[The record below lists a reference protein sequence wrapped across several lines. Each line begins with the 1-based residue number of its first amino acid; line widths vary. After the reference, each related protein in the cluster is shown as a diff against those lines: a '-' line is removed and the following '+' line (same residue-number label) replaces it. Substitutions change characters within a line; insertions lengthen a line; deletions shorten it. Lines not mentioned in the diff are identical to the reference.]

1 VERATSFTGRF
12 TKIILGM
19 AIPPIAGMN
28 CPFSF
33 GLSLR
38 QLFYR
43 LPDPP
48 GDKVGIL
55 CVV

>member
-1 VERATSFTGRF
+1 
-12 TKIILGM
+12 
-19 AIPPIAGMN
+19 MN

-48 GDKVGIL
+48 RAIKSAFYVLFETDYHKIA
-55 CVV
+55 

>member
-1 VERATSFTGRF
+1 
-12 TKIILGM
+12 M